1 MKLGSET
8 GSLVNHLM
16 STSTN
21 DEPTAGTPAT
31 LLYWSDRAAATV
43 TDVFT
48 KNGRTIVEVK
58 YDIATV
64 VRGSQADGSAE
75 YRYERD
81 DSGVARHFR
90 REKNGK
96 WVWVRKNDDTGR
108 WVKSG
113 RIAVLFGHRESYFDP
128 SF

>member
-16 STSTN
+16 STSSN
-21 DEPTAGTPAT
+21 DEPTIGTPAT
-31 LLYWSDRAAATV
+31 LLSWSDRAAATV
-43 TDVFT
+43 TDVFV
-48 KNGRTIVEVK
+48 KNGRTIVEVT
-58 YDIATV
+58 YDLSTV
-64 VRGSQADGSAE
+64 VRGSSVDGSAE

-81 DSGVARHFR
+81 PSGSVRYFR
-90 REKNGK
+90 REKTGE
-96 WVWVRKNDDTGR
+96 WICVRKNEDTGR

-113 RIAVLFGHRESYFDP
+113 RGGILLGRRETYVDP